1 MVGPVNWVLAV
12 LLGVL
17 GAALHDAYELSEVVR
32 SRRKDVPDEWKTG
45 PFIAA
50 TAIRIG
56 AGGALAGV
64 LGAFGEVGPIG
75 ALLVG
80 VVGALAVQRMAAAR
94 DMGSGRS

>member
-1 MVGPVNWVLAV
+1 MNWVLAA

-17 GAALHDAYELSEVVR
+17 GAALHDAYELSDVVR
-32 SRRKDVPDEWKTG
+32 SRRKDIPDEWKSG

-50 TAIRIG
+50 TAIRVG
-56 AGGALAGV
+56 AGGVLAGV
-64 LGAFGEVGPIG
+64 LGALDEVGPIG

-94 DMGSGRS
+94 DMGSGRN